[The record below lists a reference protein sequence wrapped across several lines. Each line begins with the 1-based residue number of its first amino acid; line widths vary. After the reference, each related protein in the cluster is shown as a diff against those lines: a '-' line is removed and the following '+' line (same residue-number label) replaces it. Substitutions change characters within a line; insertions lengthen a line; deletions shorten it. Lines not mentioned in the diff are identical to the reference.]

1 MGNRERTITLTVLCG
16 ALLLPVTGSLAA
28 TATATATTGG
38 AVTASGDTRKKVSR
52 IRFIPGSGETPAE
65 RRARLKLECKGR
77 PNAGLCR
84 GMTD

>member
-1 MGNRERTITLTVLCG
+1 MGNRKRTITLMVLCG
-16 ALLLPVTGSLAA
+16 ALLLPASGSLA
-28 TATATATTGG
+28 ATTGG

-52 IRFIPGSGETPAE
+52 IRVIPGGGETPAE